1 MVHDAI
7 AWLSEA
13 ELALKARNQVM
24 HAVPLVLFDRDSD
37 GRRIESDRSAL
48 RYVPQRGGADVR
60 LELTSASLDDIS
72 QRLETLVDT
81 WVSVREGLVDLI
93 LSRAEG
99 RTT

>member
-48 RYVPQRGGADVR
+48 RYAPQGAAP
-60 LELTSASLDDIS
+60 TFGSSSSASLDDIS
-72 QRLETLVDT
+72 QRLETLDGMT
-81 WVSVREGLVDLI
+81 
-93 LSRAEG
+93 
-99 RTT
+99 

>member
-1 MVHDAI
+1 
-7 AWLSEA
+7 
-13 ELALKARNQVM
+13 M

-48 RYVPQRGGADVR
+48 RYAPQGAAP
-60 LELTSASLDDIS
+60 TFGSSSSASLDDIS

-99 RTT
+99 RST